1 MLAYSYWKRLKS
13 LRKKQVKEGKELF
26 KKQEYIVAVYHVY
39 TEDKESRR
47 DLVEFL
53 EMQGYECEEDNVT
66 NREKV
71 LNTRLPVVV
80 NVIDRKYSMLHNV
93 VCAAASIASNMLISE
108 EEFYVLYKGRNC
120 TFCEY
125 RAAVKRALKRCVAD
139 EKEIPDL
146 ISRPDVEAVI
156 NSNYE
161 GFLVGLDGC
170 SPRETAESLGVEIE

>member
-1 MLAYSYWKRLKS
+1 MYNKR
-13 LRKKQVKEGKELF
+13 
-26 KKQEYIVAVYHVY
+26 EYIVAVYHVY
-39 TEDKESRR
+39 TADKESRK

-53 EMQGYECEEDNVT
+53 ELQGYVCEEDIVT
-66 NREKV
+66 NRDKV

-80 NVIDRKYSMLHNV
+80 NVIDRKYSILHNV

-108 EEFYVLYKGRNC
+108 EEFYVLFKGRNC
-120 TFCEY
+120 TYSEY
-125 RAAVKRALKRCVAD
+125 VAAVKRALRRCLD

-161 GFLVGLDGC
+161 GFLIGLDGC
-170 SPRETAESLGVEIE
+170 SPRETAESLGVEYE

>member
-1 MLAYSYWKRLKS
+1 MKR
-13 LRKKQVKEGKELF
+13 
-26 KKQEYIVAVYHVY
+26 EYIVAVYHVY
-39 TEDKESRR
+39 TTDKESRK

-53 EMQGYECEEDNVT
+53 EQQGYACEEDNVT

-108 EEFYVLYKGRNC
+108 EEFYVLYKGRDC
-120 TFCEY
+120 AFSEY
-125 RAAVKRALKRCVAD
+125 KAAVKRALKRCVND
-139 EKEIPDL
+139 EKRIPDL
-146 ISRPDVEAVI
+146 ISSPEVEVVL

-161 GFLVGLDGC
+161 RFLVGLDGC
-170 SPRETAESLGVEIE
+170 SPRETAESLGLEFD

>member
-1 MLAYSYWKRLKS
+1 MFNKR
-13 LRKKQVKEGKELF
+13 
-26 KKQEYIVAVYHVY
+26 EYILAVYHVY
-39 TEDKESRR
+39 TADKESRR

-53 EMQGYECEEDNVT
+53 EMQGYECEVDNVT
-66 NREKV
+66 NRDKV

-80 NVIDRKYSMLHNV
+80 NVVDRKYSMLHNV

-120 TFCEY
+120 TYSEY
-125 RAAVKRALKRCVAD
+125 KAAVKRALKRCVGD
-139 EKEIPDL
+139 EERVPDL

-161 GFLVGLDGC
+161 GFLVGLDAC
-170 SPRETAESLGVEIE
+170 SPRETAESLELE

>member
-1 MLAYSYWKRLKS
+1 MFRN
-13 LRKKQVKEGKELF
+13 R
-26 KKQEYIVAVYHVY
+26 EYIVAVHHVY
-39 TEDKESRR
+39 TADKESRQ

-53 EMQGYECEEDNVT
+53 EQQGYECEEDNVT

-93 VCAAASIASNMLISE
+93 VCAAASIASNILVSE
-108 EEFYVLYKGRNC
+108 EEFYVLYKGRYC
-120 TFCEY
+120 TYSEY
-125 RAAVKRALKRCVAD
+125 KAAVNRALKRCVDD
-139 EKEIPDL
+139 EEEIPDL
-146 ISRPDVEAVI
+146 ISRPEVEAVI

-170 SPRETAESLGVEIE
+170 SPRETAESLGVELE

>member
-1 MLAYSYWKRLKS
+1 M
-13 LRKKQVKEGKELF
+13 F

-39 TEDKESRR
+39 TADKESRK

-53 EMQGYECEEDNVT
+53 EQQGYVCEEDNVT
-66 NREKV
+66 NRDKV

-108 EEFYVLYKGRNC
+108 EEFYVLYKGSNC
-120 TFCEY
+120 AYSEY
-125 RAAVKRALKRCVAD
+125 VAAVKRALKRCMAD
-139 EKEIPDL
+139 EEDIPDF

-161 GFLVGLDGC
+161 GFLIGLDGC
-170 SPRETAESLGVEIE
+170 LPRETAESFWGEIE

>member
-1 MLAYSYWKRLKS
+1 M
-13 LRKKQVKEGKELF
+13 F

-39 TEDKESRR
+39 TEDQESRK
-47 DLVEFL
+47 DLLEFL
-53 EMQGYECEEDNVT
+53 ELHGYECEEDNVT

-71 LNTRLPVVV
+71 LNIRLPVVV

-120 TFCEY
+120 AFSEY
-125 RAAVKRALKRCVAD
+125 RAAVKRAFERCVAD
-139 EKEIPDL
+139 EKKIPDL
-146 ISRPDVEAVI
+146 ISKPEVEAVI

-161 GFLVGLDGC
+161 GFLNGLEVC
-170 SPRETAESLGVEIE
+170 SPRETAESLGVEFE

>member
-1 MLAYSYWKRLKS
+1 M
-13 LRKKQVKEGKELF
+13 F

-39 TEDKESRR
+39 TEDQESRK
-47 DLVEFL
+47 DLLEFL
-53 EMQGYECEEDNVT
+53 ELHGYECEEDNVT

-108 EEFYVLYKGRNC
+108 EEFYVLYKGKNC
-120 TFCEY
+120 TYYEY
-125 RAAVKRALKRCVAD
+125 KTAVKRALKRYVTD

-146 ISRPDVEAVI
+146 ISRPVVETVI

-161 GFLVGLDGC
+161 GFLIGLEGC
-170 SPRETAESLGVEIE
+170 SPRETAESLGVEVE

>member
-1 MLAYSYWKRLKS
+1 MFRN
-13 LRKKQVKEGKELF
+13 R
-26 KKQEYIVAVYHVY
+26 EYIVAVHHIY
-39 TEDKESRR
+39 TADKESRQ

-53 EMQGYECEEDNVT
+53 EQQGYVCEEDNVT

-80 NVIDRKYSMLHNV
+80 NVIDRKYSILHNV

-108 EEFYVLYKGRNC
+108 EEFYVLYMGRSC
-120 TFCEY
+120 TYSEY
-125 RAAVKRALKRCVAD
+125 VAAVKRALKRCAED
-139 EKEIPDL
+139 KKEIPDL
-146 ISRPDVEAVI
+146 ISRPDVEAVL

-170 SPRETAESLGVEIE
+170 SPRETAESLGLEFE

>member
-1 MLAYSYWKRLKS
+1 M
-13 LRKKQVKEGKELF
+13 F
-26 KKQEYIVAVYHVY
+26 KKREYIVAIYHVY
-39 TEDKESRR
+39 TADKESRK

-53 EMQGYECEEDNVT
+53 ELHGYECEEDNVT

-120 TFCEY
+120 TYSEY
-125 RAAVKRALKRCVAD
+125 KTAVKRALKRCVND
-139 EKEIPDL
+139 EEEIPDL
-146 ISRPDVEAVI
+146 ISRPNVEAVL

-161 GFLVGLDGC
+161 GFLIGLDGC
-170 SPRETAESLGVEIE
+170 SPKETAESLGVEYQ

>member
-1 MLAYSYWKRLKS
+1 MFNKR
-13 LRKKQVKEGKELF
+13 
-26 KKQEYIVAVYHVY
+26 EYIVAVYHVY
-39 TEDKESRR
+39 TADKESRR

-108 EEFYVLYKGRNC
+108 EEFYVLYKGKNC
-120 TFCEY
+120 TFSEY
-125 RAAVKRALKRCVAD
+125 KTAVKCALKRCVDD
-139 EKEIPDL
+139 EKEVPGL
-146 ISRPDVEAVI
+146 ILRPDVEVVI

-170 SPRETAESLGVEIE
+170 SPRETAESLGVEYQ